1 LVFGVAVLA
10 AICFSVFAGAA
21 SANVSGV
28 QVAVGET
35 TVTVSGFN
43 QLECLVE
50 LNVFDVATEGDVY
63 WGWSY
68 AGYGPFT
75 ETFTNL
81 VPGTAY
87 GVEIWSNCDERV
99 VFSTTFVAGANPPVP
114 QGPDRYIYCAAAG
127 NTDANG
133 NPLGIG
139 QTLNL
144 KWGEPAGDKHYTG
157 ATLGFWVQGVGLTC
171 QLTPAQAALAAAS
184 TVKVNHTGAP
194 NSQEGDP
201 VYTFVPA

>member
-1 LVFGVAVLA
+1 MVPPPDGPQTFCQDG
-10 AICFSVFAGAA
+10 S
-21 SANVSGV
+21 
-28 QVAVGET
+28 
-35 TVTVSGFN
+35 TVTVTVN
-43 QLECLVE
+43 DEV
-50 LNVFDVATEGDVY
+50 
-63 WGWSY
+63 SY
-68 AGYGPFT
+68 LTWRALDAAANGPFHT
-75 ETFTNL
+75 IWYS
-81 VPGTAY
+81 GAY
-87 GVEIWSNCDERV
+87 PLWLSFGLGAWAVTPIGGPNVAVSV
-99 VFSTTFVAGANPPVP
+99 VYHGACGGPVP

-133 NPLGIG
+133 NPLGVG